1 MAEIK
6 LTQEEWY
13 IKELTRI
20 IYINIENSILL
31 ITILY
36 LFANIEIII
45 VAIW

>member
-13 IKELTRI
+13 IKELIRI

-31 ITILY
+31 IIILY
-36 LFANIEIII
+36 LFAIIEIII
-45 VAIW
+45 VAI